1 MQNTANN
8 TEAQAEQL
16 NNHIS
21 PYTKVLKDY
30 FPSREAILLEAQ
42 ALTQKNQARK
52 RLLKNTVLGSV
63 LSLFLLTW
71 LIDPIIKS
79 DYLNTQIGQQISYAL
94 ADGSKVTLNTNSIVK
109 SEIRL
114 RSRRL
119 ELVKG
124 EALFN
129 VAHEWRS
136 FTVQAN
142 NTNIRDIGTVFNV
155 HNTLDGAIVTVLDGT
170 VEVTTRDKTY
180 LLNKKQTLSTSANL
194 EPLITKNVT
203 EDANTTMAWQQGKLL
218 FDGTPLSKVVTEL
231 QRYRKAP
238 ITLND
243 AKVGKLRISG
253 AYDIKGI
260 ESLIDTLPMSVAV
273 KVNRQADGSVII
285 KAR

>member
-1 MQNTANN
+1 MQNRANN
-8 TEAQAEQL
+8 TEVQAEQL
-16 NNHIS
+16 NNNIS

-52 RLLKNTVLGSV
+52 RLLKNAALGSV

-71 LIDPIIKS
+71 IIDPIIKS
-79 DYLNTQIGQQISYAL
+79 DYLNTQIGQQISYTL
-94 ADGSKVTLNTNSIVK
+94 TDGSNVTLNTNSIVK

-119 ELVKG
+119 ELVQG
-124 EALFN
+124 EALLN
-129 VAHEWRS
+129 VTHEWRS

-142 NTNIRDIGTVFNV
+142 NAYIRDIGTVFNV
-155 HNTLDGAIVTVLDGT
+155 RNTYDGAIVTVLDGA
-170 VEVTTRDKTY
+170 VEVTTHDKTY
-180 LLNKKQTLSTSANL
+180 LL
-194 EPLITKNVT
+194 TKNQSLTTSINQLNPSIV

-218 FDGTPLSKVVTEL
+218 FDGTPLTTVVSEI

-260 ESLIDTLPMSVAV
+260 ESLIDTLPISVAV
-273 KVNRQADGSVII
+273 KVTRQTDGSVII
-285 KAR
+285 SNRK